1 MVEQCVSNGPKR
13 KEVAKNGKKE
23 KQKTE
28 ETETQRRTSDR
39 IKSKQ
44 REEKERLVRKRV
56 QILDEQ
62 EEKGNLRKRPNANVT
77 EEEEEEVVMAE
88 KLLNQVLGS
97 TEKQKE
103 VTLSDAGGV
112 GNVVTEKSAT
122 VKVKD
127 TLRLFNKFYLQLVQV
142 FFSLKPLWVEWFH
155 NGLLFSPDF
164 CCVLSVM
171 ACFCVIL

>member
-62 EEKGNLRKRPNANVT
+62 EEKGNLRKRSNANVT
-77 EEEEEEVVMAE
+77 EEEEVVMAE

-155 NGLLFSPDF
+155 DGLLVSPDF

>member
-28 ETETQRRTSDR
+28 EAETQRRTSDR

-77 EEEEEEVVMAE
+77 EEEEEVVMAE

-155 NGLLFSPDF
+155 NGLLVSPDF

>member
-28 ETETQRRTSDR
+28 EAETQRRTSDR

-77 EEEEEEVVMAE
+77 EEEEEVVMAE

>member
-77 EEEEEEVVMAE
+77 EEEEEVVMAE

-155 NGLLFSPDF
+155 NGLFFSPDF

>member
-77 EEEEEEVVMAE
+77 EEEEEVVMAE